1 MNTPMMS
8 IKEAHAY
15 SEGYRAGVR
24 YAFEIA
30 IGVAAG
36 LQTEYGENVVQA
48 LHEAERA
55 ELHE

>member
-15 SEGYRAGVR
+15 EAGYKAGVR

-36 LQTEYGENVVQA
+36 LQTEFGENIVQA
-48 LHEAERA
+48 LHEAERE